1 MCVWV
6 YIVYDWTA
14 RESCHIHSALAKALD
29 VSLMFPL
36 KSYWTLWLLTFI
48 ISALMSYTSPSS
60 LWNPMDA
67 SIEWF
72 NRLWNCVS
80 LHDFVAETKDCGKAH
95 LVYLL
100 CLSESHQG
108 QINWLQ
114 RVRLQLTLLYHK
126 WSKSWKHTLSDMD
139 RQFSNGT
146 MLGLLFLCYNGQIKS
161 ETTQT
166 IKTAVIC
173 WPCFHQK

>member
-1 MCVWV
+1 MWV

-36 KSYWTLWLLTFI
+36 KPSWTLWLLTFI

-72 NRLWNCVS
+72 NRLWNCIS
-80 LHDFVAETKDCGKAH
+80 LHDFVAETTDCGKAH

-100 CLSESHQG
+100 SLYESHQG

-126 WSKSWKHTLSDMD
+126 WSKSWKHTISDMD
-139 RQFSNGT
+139 WQ
-146 MLGLLFLCYNGQIKS
+146 LLKGQCLDCHCCVIMVRLSQRPLKLY
-161 ETTQT
+161 
-166 IKTAVIC
+166 KLPVIC
-173 WPCFHQK
+173 RPCFHQK